1 MSGFF
6 RGATFLAIFFLTLAS
21 FSISF
26 ASADEGPPT
35 VKDLE
40 DRLRALEG
48 RFEGLKE
55 ENAGLRRQIELLK
68 SEREVRG
75 VPPGLTEKVTGL
87 EERVEKVEKG
97 LPSQVQR
104 VPSAPPEKIG
114 SLEDRITKVEKNL
127 PSQIQ
132 VGYGT
137 LKVGG
142 LFQGWYVIDQDAN
155 DRSRIRRTELK
166 FSGDILNNEQ
176 LKYTVMI
183 DPVQVQEDNTRRSIL
198 QDAFFTIDH
207 QPFLPHH
214 KLDVGQ
220 YKLPI
225 TEEGLRS
232 SAKLDT
238 AERSFIGRTF
248 GDQRDIGAM
257 LTGDWPYATY
267 QLGVFNGSGQ
277 NQADANDQKDFA
289 GRIVLRP
296 LKDLELFKNFEVG
309 TSGYH
314 RPVHGSTFAK
324 KRLGYEARYEYKNF
338 SLKGE
343 YMFGQGTAGSNATT
357 ENATLANGWYG
368 QVGYYFLPKLQG
380 VLKYEGY
387 DQNEEVSDNKVTET
401 TVGLNYFIDKYY
413 AKVQLNYIHKDEE
426 AEDETNNDQLIGALQ
441 VAF

>member
-1 MSGFF
+1 MIYNFPKRAVFLIALFTFAMS
-6 RGATFLAIFFLTLAS
+6 FL
-21 FSISF
+21 SILPVR
-26 ASADEGPPT
+26 ADEGPPT

-55 ENAGLRRQIELLK
+55 ENAELRRQIELLK
-68 SEREVRG
+68 GGREARG
-75 VPPGLTEKVTGL
+75 VPPGLPEKIAIPSATPEKITSL
-87 EERVEKVEKG
+87 EDRVAKIEKG
-97 LPSQVQR
+97 LPSQVQ
-104 VPSAPPEKIG
+104 
-114 SLEDRITKVEKNL
+114 
-127 PSQIQ
+127 
-132 VGYGT
+132 VGHGN

-142 LFQGWYVIDQDAN
+142 LLQGWYVFDQDAN

-166 FSGDILNNEQ
+166 FSGDIMSNER

-214 KLDVGQ
+214 KIDLGQ
-220 YKLPI
+220 YKLPL

-238 AERSFIGRTF
+238 AERAFISRTF

-257 LTGDWPYATY
+257 LTGDWPYVTY
-267 QLGVFNGSGQ
+267 QVGVFNGSGQ
-277 NQADANDQKDFA
+277 NQADANDQKDYA
-289 GRIVLRP
+289 GRAVLRP
-296 LKDLELFKNFEVG
+296 LKDIELFKGFEVG
-309 TSGYH
+309 MSGYH
-314 RPVHGSTFAK
+314 RPAHGATFAK

-343 YMFGQGTAGSNATT
+343 YMRGQGTASSNATT
-357 ENATLANGWYG
+357 ENATLSNGWYG
-368 QVGYYFLPKLQG
+368 QVGYYFCPKLQG

-387 DQNEEVSDNKVTET
+387 DPNEQVSDNKVTET
-401 TVGLNYFIDKYY
+401 TVGLNYFIDKYN
-413 AKVQLNYIHKDEE
+413 AKAQLNYVHKNEE
-426 AEDETNNDQLIGALQ
+426 AEDETINDQVIGALQ